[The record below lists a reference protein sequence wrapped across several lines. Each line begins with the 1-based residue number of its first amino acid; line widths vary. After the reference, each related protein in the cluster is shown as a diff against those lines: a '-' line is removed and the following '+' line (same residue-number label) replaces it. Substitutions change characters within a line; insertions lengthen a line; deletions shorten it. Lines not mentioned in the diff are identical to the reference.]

1 LASPVSEPPL
11 SEAPPRVE
19 GEPDVAPLRRVRRI
33 TRSFGYAFE
42 GLATIVRTQPNF
54 WVHVFAACLAL
65 VLGVLL
71 HLSPGELAIVVLSIT
86 LVLVVESV
94 NTGIETM
101 CDLIS
106 PAHHPLIK
114 RAKDVSAAAVLI
126 AAAGA
131 VVIALLLFG
140 PRLVSLLP

>member
-1 LASPVSEPPL
+1 LASPVSE
-11 SEAPPRVE
+11 APR
-19 GEPDVAPLRRVRRI
+19 LRRI
-33 TRSFGYAFE
+33 ARSFGYAFE

-54 WVHVFAACLAL
+54 WIHVLAACLAL
-65 VLGVLL
+65 ALGLAL
-71 HLSPGELAIVVLSIT
+71 RLSSGELATIVLSIT

-101 CDLIS
+101 CDVIS
-106 PAHHPLIK
+106 PANHPLIK

-131 VVIALLLFG
+131 VAIALLLFG
-140 PRLVSLLP
+140 PKLLSLLR